1 MYLLFELRRTIS
13 NSLVEVW
20 LLRTKQRWQTPR
32 RQIYLV
38 LESVCPHENKNMHKP
53 LVCKITS
60 SQLHLNQIHRKWQR
74 VLMMDDEQ
82 KTGIC

>member
-1 MYLLFELRRTIS
+1 MAAEHKANIR
-13 NSLVEVW
+13 
-20 LLRTKQRWQTPR
+20 QTPR

-60 SQLHLNQIHRKWQR
+60 SQLHLNQIQRKWQR

-82 KTGIC
+82 KTEIVSVTYISSISLTALPF